1 MTETVINIQK
11 KTNPKLTKG
20 SKICIKYSFE
30 EMFMI
35 WSILPRQLC
44 ANAMTQLCFVI
55 EPLFE
60 KWGIWRMYFDSTQ
73 KYHCTYFSFLFRTMS
88 TVFLTEN
95 RIQET

>member
-35 WSILPRQLC
+35 
-44 ANAMTQLCFVI
+44 
-55 EPLFE
+55 
-60 KWGIWRMYFDSTQ
+60 
-73 KYHCTYFSFLFRTMS
+73 
-88 TVFLTEN
+88 
-95 RIQET
+95 